1 MQLVVLISQT
11 PPEHMCYCN
20 LNNIVF
26 AFVPMHLYSLPD
38 DSPSFSL
45 HHLPLAEQQRLQRLL
60 DPLLRLVKRDGLGE
74 PHQPV
79 QSWRGK
85 HSSSSESCSPGPG
98 PRWRS
103 SRRTW
108 SPRRA
113 QGRTPPSMLCRIS
126 LASALSCRRR
136 CMVAQVGFSFS
147 ENTRSNIIETCNSEH
162 RAHFSEMK
170 CPRAVDCVL
179 KRS

>member
-11 PPEHMCYCN
+11 PPEYMCYCN

-74 PHQPV
+74 PHQLVRFSLGEANIHPV
-79 QSWRGK
+79 ANLVHQVQVPVGDRHVEPGLRVVLR
-85 HSSSSESCSPGPG
+85 EERLRLCSAASLLPPHFLEHLQEALHGG
-98 PRWRS
+98 A
-103 SRRTW
+103 SR
-108 SPRRA
+108 
-113 QGRTPPSMLCRIS
+113 
-126 LASALSCRRR
+126 
-136 CMVAQVGFSFS
+136 V
-147 ENTRSNIIETCNSEH
+147 
-162 RAHFSEMK
+162 
-170 CPRAVDCVL
+170 
-179 KRS
+179 